1 MKHLS
6 LFLAFI
12 LCIFLLHAYSNTT
25 NSKNEESFYIDVLHR
40 GRILSRNDCP
50 RIRGAKKCP
59 IENFNTYSKASPVE
73 VGNYIYMIF
82 IKFSNI

>member
-1 MKHLS
+1 M
-6 LFLAFI
+6 
-12 LCIFLLHAYSNTT
+12 CAYSNTT
-25 NSKNEESFYIDVLHR
+25 NSKNEECFYIDVLHH

-73 VGNYIYMIF
+73 VGNYLYIYIYLATDSKE
-82 IKFSNI
+82 IVIDSRDNN